1 MTQNHFDHIIIGAGH
16 NGLVAA
22 AYLAKQGKKILVLE
36 RRSIV
41 GGSVVT
47 ESFGENFQADSIHAG
62 GSLRPDI
69 IKDLKLAS
77 HGFQVDSVHQPFT
90 ALQPVGH
97 ASSVTYADHLV
108 LDPDPAKAA
117 ESIKKFSEKDASR
130 WDEFVS
136 FMDKAASILD
146 VAYATIMPRLPK
158 NMNLSEGYGLLE
170 LGLELRLAGRKAMLN
185 FIRALPMSAQELV
198 EEYFESEIVRA
209 AIASVAIHGST
220 LGPMS
225 AGTGYTLIHNW
236 LNRGGLSHVNVGKA
250 GEITSALANA
260 VKSFGGEIRI
270 DSEIAKIK
278 IENQIAK
285 GVVLANGEEISA
297 DVILSSADPKHTL
310 LKLVGAQDLP
320 PEFVWHTQSIKMR
333 GSVAKIH
340 LQTDGSHG
348 IPEGTLCIAPSVKY
362 LEKAYDAAKYGEI
375 SDKPYLEITSV
386 PVRDS
391 VKESVYNTVSIHFQ
405 FAPYSLKSG
414 VRQLAVAGEGASFF
428 TPESW
433 NEKHDVVEKMA
444 IDTLTEDF
452 PNLKS
457 SIVNRKSITPLDL
470 EQTYGLTEGD
480 INHGQLMLDQFL
492 FMRPIPGWS
501 NHKTPIDNLY
511 LCGSGVHGGGGVS
524 GVSGR
529 NVVKVL
535 K

>member
-1 MTQNHFDHIIIGAGH
+1 MTNHYNTIIIGAGH

-22 AYLAKQGKKILVLE
+22 AYLAKQRKKVLVLE

-69 IKDLKLAS
+69 IKDLKLS
-77 HGFQVDSVHQPFT
+77 LPT
-90 ALQPVGH
+90 ATEKPDFISLQPDGN
-97 ASSVTYADHLV
+97 HLT
-108 LDPDPAKAA
+108 LNE
-117 ESIKKFSEKDASR
+117 ESIKRFSEKDASR
-130 WDEFVS
+130 WNEFVR

-146 VAYATIMPRLPK
+146 AAYATIMPRLPK
-158 NMNLSEGYGLLE
+158 NLSLRDGYGLLE
-170 LGLELRLAGRKAMLN
+170 LGLELRLAGRKDMLN

-209 AIASVAIHGST
+209 AIASVAIHNSM

-236 LNRGGLSHVNVGKA
+236 LNRGGLAHSNVGKA
-250 GEITSALANA
+250 GEITNALANA
-260 VKSFGGEIRI
+260 VKSFGGEIRTE
-270 DSEIAKIK
+270 SEVTRIRV
-278 IENQIAK
+278 ENQIAK
-285 GVVLANGEEISA
+285 GVVLSNGEEISA
-297 DVILSSADPKHTL
+297 DVVLSSADPKHTL
-310 LKLVGAQDLP
+310 LTLVGARELP

-340 LQTDGSHG
+340 LQTNGNHG
-348 IPEGTLCIAPSVKY
+348 IPEGTLCVAPSVKY

-375 SDKPYLEITSV
+375 SEKPYLEVTTS
-386 PVRDS
+386 
-391 VKESVYNTVSIHFQ
+391 ENTVSIHFQ
-405 FAPYSLKSG
+405 FAPYQLKNSDWK
-414 VRQLAVAGEGASFF
+414 VEDEKIKNLAIE
-428 TPESW
+428 
-433 NEKHDVVEKMA
+433 
-444 IDTLTEDF
+444 TLSEYF
-452 PNLKS
+452 PNLNS
-457 SIVNRKSITPLDL
+457 LISNSHVITPLDL
-470 EQTYGLTEGD
+470 EQTYSLTEGD